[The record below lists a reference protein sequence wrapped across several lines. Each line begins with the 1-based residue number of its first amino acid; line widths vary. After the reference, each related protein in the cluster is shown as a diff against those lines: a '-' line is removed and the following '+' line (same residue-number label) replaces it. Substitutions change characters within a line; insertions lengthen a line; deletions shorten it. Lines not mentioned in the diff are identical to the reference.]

1 MEAYAN
7 EDNPDYPVN
16 YDRNNLSRY
25 KIKGGRKNKYK
36 TVGDTSKAWIYYIR
50 TL

>member
-25 KIKGGRKNKYK
+25 KIKGGRKKMYK
-36 TVGDTSKAWIYYIR
+36 SVGGTSKAWKNYIR